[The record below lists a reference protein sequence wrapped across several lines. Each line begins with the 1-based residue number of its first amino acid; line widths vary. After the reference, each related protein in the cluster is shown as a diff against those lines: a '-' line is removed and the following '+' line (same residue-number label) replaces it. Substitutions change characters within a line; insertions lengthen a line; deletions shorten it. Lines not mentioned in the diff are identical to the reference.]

1 MGKIDDALARTA
13 GQRVYFD
20 TNAFVYF
27 LDRHPEYFDLVAPF
41 IEAAANGTLLGVTG
55 DAAVAE
61 TLVKPYQLDNL
72 PLVASIKAFFH
83 AKDFL
88 SILPHDGETF
98 DLAAQF
104 RARLG
109 MKFIDALHYATAVRA
124 GCKFLL
130 TNDAGIRSTPALE
143 VLSIKELASP

>member
-1 MGKIDDALARTA
+1 MGKIDDALARAT

-27 LDRHPEYFDLVAPF
+27 LDRNPEYFGAVAPF
-41 IEAAANGTLLGVTG
+41 IEATANGTIIGLTG

-72 PLVASIKAFFH
+72 PLVAEIKAFFH
-83 AKDFL
+83 AENFL
-88 SILPHDGETF
+88 TILCHDGETF

-124 GCKFLL
+124 GCKYIL
-130 TNDAGIRSTPALE
+130 TNDKGIRTSSALE
-143 VLSIKELASP
+143 VLSIRALT

>member
-1 MGKIDDALARTA
+1 MGKVDDALNRAA
-13 GQRVYFD
+13 GQKVYFD

-27 LDRHPEYFDLVAPF
+27 LDRNRDYFDTVAPF
-41 IEAAANGTLLGVTG
+41 IEATAKGTIIGLTG

-61 TLVKPYQLDNL
+61 TLVKPYQLENL
-72 PLVASIKAFFH
+72 PLVAGIKAFFH
-83 AKDFL
+83 AENFL
-88 SILPHDGETF
+88 AILCHDSETF

-124 GCKFLL
+124 GCKFIL
-130 TNDAGIRSTPALE
+130 TNDKGIRTRPTLE
-143 VLSIKELASP
+143 VLSIREMT

>member
-1 MGKIDDALARTA
+1 MGKIDDALTRTA
-13 GQRVYFD
+13 GKRVYFD

-27 LDRHPEYFDLVAPF
+27 LDRHPEYFGLVAPF
-41 IEAAANGTLLGVTG
+41 IEAAAHGALFGITG

-83 AKDFL
+83 AGDFL
-88 SILPHDGETF
+88 SIRPHDSETF

-124 GCKFLL
+124 GCQFLL

-143 VLSIKELASP
+143 VLSIKALASP

>member
-27 LDRHPEYFDLVAPF
+27 LDRHPEYFGLVAPF
-41 IEAAANGTLLGVTG
+41 IEAAANGSLLGVTG

-72 PLVASIKAFFH
+72 SMPRISCPSFPTT
-83 AKDFL
+83 AK
-88 SILPHDGETF
+88 P
-98 DLAAQF
+98 
-104 RARLG
+104 
-109 MKFIDALHYATAVRA
+109 
-124 GCKFLL
+124 
-130 TNDAGIRSTPALE
+130 ST
-143 VLSIKELASP
+143 SPPSSGPG